1 MAKRDTVQSWI
12 PRDLDTTATD
22 YSKQFKVTKKE
33 VFKLMG
39 TEEIVDIKRRKGTR
53 GKSEYVDVIYK
64 KTFLSKLK

>member
-1 MAKRDTVQSWI
+1 MRKNDTVQARI
-12 PRDLDTTATD
+12 PRDLDSAATN
-22 YSKQFKVTKKE
+22 YSKQFQVSKKE

-39 TEEIVDIKRRKGTR
+39 TDEIVDIKRRKGTR